1 MHLTRL
7 VYARAW
13 SSASLASARPYA
25 SLNFQFEREEIDE
38 RLDSEISPYGAL
50 ALKDQIKYPTSERDA
65 RELLCKIREE
75 ALEKMVF
82 DVVQDFRAKSVDSVK
97 EIQTSHL
104 NNHQGMGSFTSAP
117 VVAAGDSQD
126 SHLSF
131 PQMSESE
138 LLARC
143 SSELTG
149 LPAPIQRAFR
159 SYASQHTTTNTN
171 TESSS
176 DTSNIRILQ
185 WNHLSQTLG
194 TKNDKFVCCPPEAL
208 DWNTRRWRLIQE
220 IVRYG
225 PDVICLQEVD
235 HFKLL
240 EAALGSIGYT
250 GRFVPKPDSPCI
262 YLAENNGP
270 DGCAIFVRDDKFEI
284 LDQQQRILEVWRV
297 QSNQVVLALSLAH
310 RATGAQLTVA
320 TTHLKARQGALLSTL
335 RNEQG
340 KDLLNWLVEETTGG
354 GDRPLLLSGDFNAD
368 PSEPVFGSMT
378 SHPDLPLESAYRLQE
393 LEYTT
398 WKIRET
404 GEQKHVLDYI
414 FHSEH
419 LRPTAVLDMPAEEEV
434 GENRFPSLAFPSDHL
449 SLVADFQLKTTK

>member
-1 MHLTRL
+1 MICESFNLSQMRDT
-7 VYARAW
+7 
-13 SSASLASARPYA
+13 LAVAEMKA
-25 SLNFQFEREEIDE
+25 AAVAEMKT
-38 RLDSEISPYGAL
+38 A
-50 ALKDQIKYPTSERDA
+50 AA
-65 RELLCKIREE
+65 RER
-75 ALEKMVF
+75 
-82 DVVQDFRAKSVDSVK
+82 RAKNQQRRKGSVGETMYVPPK
-97 EIQTSHL
+97 QVL
-104 NNHQGMGSFTSAP
+104 QYLVRMGSFTSAP

-126 SHLSF
+126 QHLTF
-131 PQMSESE
+131 PQMSEAE
-138 LLARC
+138 LLGRC
-143 SSELTG
+143 STELAC
-149 LPAPIQRAFR
+149 LPAPINRSFR
-159 SYASQHTTTNTN
+159 NYSAQHTNTNTN

-194 TKNDKFVCCPPEAL
+194 TKNDKFVCCPTEAL
-208 DWNTRRWRLIQE
+208 DWDTRRWRLIQE
-220 IVRYG
+220 IVRYS

-240 EAALGSIGYT
+240 ETALGSIGYT

-270 DGCAIFVRDDKFEI
+270 DGCAVFVRDDKFDI

-297 QSNQVVLALSLAH
+297 QSNQVVLALNLRH
-310 RATGAQLTVA
+310 RSSGSELTVA

-340 KDLLNWLVEETTGG
+340 KDLLNWLSETAA
-354 GDRPLLLSGDFNAD
+354 DRPLLLSGDFNAD
-368 PSEPVFGSMT
+368 PSEPVYTSMT
-378 SHPDLPLESAYRLQE
+378 SHPTLPLDSAYRLDE
-393 LEYTT
+393 IEYTT

-419 LRPTAVLDMPAEEEV
+419 LSPTAVLDMPSEEEV

-449 SLVADFQLKTTK
+449 SLVADFQLKTK

>member
-1 MHLTRL
+1 
-7 VYARAW
+7 
-13 SSASLASARPYA
+13 
-25 SLNFQFEREEIDE
+25 
-38 RLDSEISPYGAL
+38 
-50 ALKDQIKYPTSERDA
+50 
-65 RELLCKIREE
+65 
-75 ALEKMVF
+75 
-82 DVVQDFRAKSVDSVK
+82 
-97 EIQTSHL
+97 
-104 NNHQGMGSFTSAP
+104 MGSFTSAP

-126 SHLSF
+126 QHLTF
-131 PQMSESE
+131 PQMSEAE
-138 LLARC
+138 LLGRC
-143 SSELTG
+143 STELAC
-149 LPAPIQRAFR
+149 LPAPINRSFR
-159 SYASQHTTTNTN
+159 NYSAQHTNTNTN

-194 TKNDKFVCCPPEAL
+194 TKNDKFVCCPTEAL
-208 DWNTRRWRLIQE
+208 DWDTRRWRLIQE
-220 IVRYG
+220 IVRYS

-240 EAALGSIGYT
+240 ETALGSIGYT

-270 DGCAIFVRDDKFEI
+270 DGCAVFVRDDKFDI

-297 QSNQVVLALSLAH
+297 QSNQVVLALNLRH
-310 RATGAQLTVA
+310 RSSGTELTVA

-340 KDLLNWLVEETTGG
+340 KDLLNWLSETAA
-354 GDRPLLLSGDFNAD
+354 DRPLLLSGDFNAD
-368 PSEPVFGSMT
+368 PSEPVYSSMT
-378 SHPDLPLESAYRLQE
+378 SHPTLPLDSAYRLDE
-393 LEYTT
+393 IEYTT

-419 LRPTAVLDMPAEEEV
+419 LSPTAVLDMPSEEEV

-449 SLVADFQLKTTK
+449 SLVADFQLKTK